1 MKKVLLIGIFLS
13 VGALGEKL
21 PYSPDFDKCIDK
33 SGGNTAL
40 MRECSTQEYNRLD
53 KMLNANYRKAMRA
66 LDKKLQAKLRNAQ
79 RLWLKYRDAK
89 CDLYYSLTG
98 GTLDLLAGDSCLL
111 DMTARKVKELEELA
125 SMAELSR

>member
-66 LDKKLQAKLRNAQ
+66 LDKKLQAKLRNA
-79 RLWLKYRDAK
+79 R
-89 CDLYYSLTG
+89 
-98 GTLDLLAGDSCLL
+98 GTL
-111 DMTARKVKELEELA
+111 
-125 SMAELSR
+125 MA